1 MKKIAVLI
9 SGQGNNL
16 QAIIDACQTQQIPA
30 EIVCVIS
37 NKANAFGLIRAKS
50 AGIFSRVFLRN
61 NFESN
66 LAMDQSIADE
76 LDKFDVDLIV
86 LAGYMKI
93 LTPEFIQRFEGKIIN
108 IHPSLLPKYPGL
120 NTYQRALDSG
130 DREHGTTVHF
140 VNEEVDNGA
149 IILQAKVPIF
159 DNDTVEVIEART
171 REQEYRIYPI
181 VVKWFV
187 ENRLKLQ
194 NGVAYLD
201 NIPLPEQGYANN

>member
-201 NIPLPEQGYANN
+201 NIPLPEQGYANQ